1 MILRILKSAEGGLLL
16 FYDKMPRSISPERG
30 FLFPVFGLVYS
41 AVEFI

>member
-1 MILRILKSAEGGLLL
+1 MIPQILKSAEGGLLL
-16 FYDKMPRSISPERG
+16 FYDKMLRFGSPERS